1 MKVFCRKNLLAGVV
15 LVATLVSACEEST
28 PPPTPVAGCRTS
40 SAGSKE
46 QNSGASLTLADEQ
59 KIDFKKD
66 ILPILSSNKDGEVY
80 KCTTCHAGYTKEETF
95 SNREKIDDMVA
106 QVEGLKMPL
115 NGDEMH
121 KDQIALIK
129 KWADQKFPA
138 SVDGKTDPDSASDQ
152 AGSVSWDDEEWDD
165 DKTTAKPS
173 SGCAKS

>member
-1 MKVFCRKNLLAGVV
+1 VKLFCRNNLLAGVV

-40 SAGSKE
+40 SSGAKE
-46 QNSGASLTLADEQ
+46 QTSGANLTLADEP

-95 SNREKIDDMVA
+95 STREKIVDMVA

-138 SVDGKTDPDSASDQ
+138 TVDNNSDTEPDQ
-152 AGSVSWDDEEWDD
+152 AASVSWDDEEWDN
-165 DKTTAKPS
+165 DKSKAKPS